1 MTNEKKL
8 VYTLTTTHLI
18 PTGPKSPLLETMVFF
33 EDKALVDGG
42 FRIKTITPHQK
53 GLTRKENIYSVEI
66 SRFRYLPERY
76 EISTSMP
83 DALKSSLGRLKLSF
97 LSTSF
102 LFSTFFHCLKEKPD
116 LILAH
121 WAVPAGII
129 AYLMMKILK
138 IKYVISVHGG
148 EVAPLKNS
156 KTLRKLVVNVL
167 NNSTK
172 VIVNGGFTENE
183 FIKMGVQKNKL
194 KIIHGPPNYVKH
206 VKDTDLLTEFRDKI
220 TNKDKKIILCVTRLI
235 ELKGTR
241 YLIEAI
247 PHLKSQNIH
256 CLIVGN
262 GKLLSELQKLVNSL
276 NISEKVTFFG
286 HADKK
291 ELGMIYD
298 VSDVFVLPSIID
310 STGATDAM
318 PLVIPEAMESKLPV
332 IGTKV
337 GGIPF
342 MISNNENGL
351 TVEPKDSI
359 LLAQAIDKVLL
370 DEEFRDRIIANSQEL
385 VKTRTLQSTHDKY
398 IEIINESITKE

>member
-1 MTNEKKL
+1 
-8 VYTLTTTHLI
+8 
-18 PTGPKSPLLETMVFF
+18 
-33 EDKALVDGG
+33 
-42 FRIKTITPHQK
+42 
-53 GLTRKENIYSVEI
+53 
-66 SRFRYLPERY
+66 
-76 EISTSMP
+76 
-83 DALKSSLGRLKLSF
+83 
-97 LSTSF
+97 
-102 LFSTFFHCLKEKPD
+102 
-116 LILAH
+116 
-121 WAVPAGII
+121 
-129 AYLMMKILK
+129 
-138 IKYVISVHGG
+138 
-148 EVAPLKNS
+148 
-156 KTLRKLVVNVL
+156 
-167 NNSTK
+167 
-172 VIVNGGFTENE
+172 
-183 FIKMGVQKNKL
+183 MGVQKNKL

-206 VKDTDLLTEFRDKI
+206 IRDNDLLTEFRDKI
-220 TNKDKKIILCVTRLI
+220 TNKEGKIILCVTRLT
-235 ELKGTR
+235 EVKGTR

-262 GKLLSELQKLVNSL
+262 GELLSELQKLVNSL

-286 HADKK
+286 YANKK

-370 DEEFRDRIIANSQEL
+370 DEELRDRIIANSQEL

-398 IEIINESITKE
+398 IEIINESITKEEFV

>member
-1 MTNEKKL
+1 M
-8 VYTLTTTHLI
+8 
-18 PTGPKSPLLETMVFF
+18 
-33 EDKALVDGG
+33 
-42 FRIKTITPHQK
+42 
-53 GLTRKENIYSVEI
+53 
-66 SRFRYLPERY
+66 
-76 EISTSMP
+76 
-83 DALKSSLGRLKLSF
+83 
-97 LSTSF
+97 
-102 LFSTFFHCLKEKPD
+102 
-116 LILAH
+116 
-121 WAVPAGII
+121 PAGVI
-129 AYLMMKILK
+129 AYLMMKIFK

-167 NNSTK
+167 NSSTK

-183 FIKMGVQKNKL
+183 FLKMGVQKNKL

-206 VKDTDLLTEFRDKI
+206 IRDNDLLTEFRDKI
-220 TNKDKKIILCVTRLI
+220 TNKEGKIILCVTRLT
-235 ELKGTR
+235 EVKGTR

-262 GKLLSELQKLVNSL
+262 GELLSELQKLVNSL

-286 HADKK
+286 YANKK

-370 DEEFRDRIIANSQEL
+370 DEELRDRIIANSQEL

-398 IEIINESITKE
+398 IEIINESITKEEFV